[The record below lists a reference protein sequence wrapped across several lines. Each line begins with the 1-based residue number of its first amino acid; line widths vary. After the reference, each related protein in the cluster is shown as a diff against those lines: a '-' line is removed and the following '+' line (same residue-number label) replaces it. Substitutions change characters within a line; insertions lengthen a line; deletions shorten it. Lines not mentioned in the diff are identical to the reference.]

1 MMTGFREVVAVG
13 VLVALAGCATQP
25 AGVPAAPTGGAV
37 LKTEFIYESAP
48 YPACHAST
56 IESTPT
62 GLVAA
67 WFGGTHEK
75 HPDVGI
81 WFSRHDGTRWLT
93 PVEVA
98 NGIQAD
104 GKTRHPAWNPV
115 LFQVKNGP
123 LLLFYK
129 VGPSPSRWWGL
140 LIKSTDG
147 GKTWSAP
154 QRLPEGILGPIRAK
168 PVLLADGTLLCPS
181 SSEHDG
187 WRVHMEMTRDLG
199 ATWTK
204 TEPLNDGK
212 EFGAIQPTVLFHPG
226 SRLQALNRSRQG
238 RVTEIWSE
246 DGGKTWGAMQA
257 TSLLNP
263 SAGIDGITL
272 KDGRHLL
279 VYNPVSRGR
288 TPLVLG
294 LSKDGR
300 QWQTVLTLESEPGEY
315 SYPAIIQAPD
325 GKVHI
330 TYTWQR
336 KKIRHW
342 EVDPSKLQSGPMQ

>member
-1 MMTGFREVVAVG
+1 M
-13 VLVALAGCATQP
+13 
-25 AGVPAAPTGGAV
+25 

-48 YPACHAST
+48 FPSCHAST
-56 IESTPT
+56 IESTPS

-81 WFSRHDGTRWLT
+81 WVSRRDSVSWST

-98 NGIQAD
+98 NGIQAA
-104 GKTRHPAWNPV
+104 GTSRHPTWNPV

-129 VGPSPSRWWGL
+129 VGPSPSRWWGML
-140 LIKSTDG
+140 MKSTDG
-147 GKTWSAP
+147 GRSWFKP

-168 PVLLADGTLLCPS
+168 PVLLGDGTLLCPS

-187 WRVHMEMTRDLG
+187 WRVHMEMTRDWG

-204 TEPLNDGK
+204 TGPLNDGK

-226 SRLQALNRSRQG
+226 NRLQALNRSKQG
-238 RVTEIWSE
+238 RVTEIWSA
-246 DGGKTWGAMQA
+246 DGGKTWSPMVA

-263 SAGIDGITL
+263 SAGIDGVTL

-279 VYNPVSRGR
+279 VYNPVARGR

-294 LSKDGR
+294 LSKDGKE
-300 QWQTVLTLESEPGEY
+300 WTKALTLESEPGEY
-315 SYPAIIQAPD
+315 SYPAIIQSPD
-325 GKVHI
+325 GKVHV

-336 KKIRHW
+336 KRIRYW
-342 EVDPSKLQSGPMQ
+342 EIDPAKL